1 MENIIDS
8 DFEDNEVEI
17 IEGQCNKTNEQLEEL
32 GI

>member
-1 MENIIDS
+1 MEIDS
-8 DFEDNEVEI
+8 EFEDNEVEI